1 MVDRF
6 KKALLKKK
14 SLKDKVSKSR
24 DDYYKL
30 LKKNFILNLETFRD
44 EIVKKYDLSNTFE
57 DLEKSIAD
65 NCRTTMLSQPKVMI
79 NDKNS
84 SYISAVKKRMG
95 EEYEYILHDLKRL
108 EGIHICLA
116 QICMVS
122 SGFWGGNEKT
132 IILRIGI
139 EIKDF
144 HNIQW
149 EEKLDSKKIKTL
161 VASKLIWKLII
172 NEMKEGIGAML
183 DDPEDLTIKKNS
195 NIDKILDETYDYL
208 TNFEKDGKLLLRNK
222 IFKIKIADSHRAS
235 VTTLEDKGDHY
246 LITKKNPRK
255 KKIEE

>member
-14 SLKDKVSKSR
+14 SLKDKVSKSN

-30 LKKNFILNLETFRD
+30 LKKNFIPNLETFRD
-44 EIVKKYDLSNTFE
+44 EIVKRYDLSNTFK

-65 NCRTTMLSQPKVMI
+65 NCNTAMLNQPKVMI

-95 EEYEYILHDLKRL
+95 EEYEYILHELNKL

-144 HNIQW
+144 YEIQW
-149 EEKLDSKKIKTL
+149 QEKLDSKKIKTL

-172 NEMKEGIGAML
+172 NEMKEGIATIL
-183 DDPEDLTIKKNS
+183 EDPEDLKIKKNS

-208 TNFEKDGKLLLRNK
+208 TNFEKNGKLKLRNK
-222 IFKIKIADSHRAS
+222 IFKINLADSLRTS
-235 VTTLEDKGDHY
+235 VTTVEDKGDNY
-246 LITKKNPRK
+246 LITKKRA
-255 KKIEE
+255 KKI

>member
-14 SLKDKVSKSR
+14 SLKNKVSKNNN
-24 DDYYKL
+24 DYYKL
-30 LKKNFILNLETFRD
+30 IKKKLITNF
-44 EIVKKYDLSNTFE
+44 NTFK

-65 NCRTTMLSQPKVMI
+65 NCKTAMFSQPKVMI
-79 NDKNS
+79 NDKDS

-95 EEYEYILHDLKRL
+95 EEYEYILLELKKL

-144 HNIQW
+144 YDIKW
-149 EEKLDSKKIKTL
+149 EEKLDSKKI
-161 VASKLIWKLII
+161 
-172 NEMKEGIGAML
+172 
-183 DDPEDLTIKKNS
+183 
-195 NIDKILDETYDYL
+195 
-208 TNFEKDGKLLLRNK
+208 
-222 IFKIKIADSHRAS
+222 
-235 VTTLEDKGDHY
+235 
-246 LITKKNPRK
+246 
-255 KKIEE
+255 